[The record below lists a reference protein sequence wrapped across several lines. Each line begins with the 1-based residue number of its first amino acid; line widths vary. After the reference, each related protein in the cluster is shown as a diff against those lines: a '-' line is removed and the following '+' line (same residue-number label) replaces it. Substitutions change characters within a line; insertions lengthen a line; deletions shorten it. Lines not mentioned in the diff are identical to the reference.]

1 MLSMLRRRYHLLTG
15 LSLRGF
21 IGGLALGIACL
32 GGSVSCGSATRA
44 GPGPDVS
51 LASSVEAQAQFR
63 ILKEQWT
70 SAPPDARIGLERPLT
85 GFIQRFPED
94 PQGRWARIYLAWIAL
109 QRGDLE
115 LAERW
120 LGLAAP
126 GPTGAASDLSEV
138 VRASIELA
146 RGRAP
151 LAYAKLSAL
160 EGRLIDPD
168 DRLLC
173 LDRLVLAS
181 LAVKLYPEAVEQIL
195 ELAALAARQ
204 HRERLWR
211 TLEPR
216 LAEVPLP
223 VLESSLPG
231 LSTSNIKSP
240 SVRPAERAAAVDWMR
255 QQILDVLS
263 RSALTHQDVGLAQRL
278 VATSPGDAKE
288 AASDRSEL
296 LWLAT
301 QGGLTPTLQGRT
313 LGLALELAD
322 PNTRRRAMDVAAG
335 ISLTLDLAQRASDQ
349 SQVSLETRPVEG
361 DAVGD
366 ALARLAGDGAALLV
380 AGFDPHSARQ
390 AADFAANSGVPV
402 LLLAEPEGAQAL
414 PSSAYV
420 IGANDTA
427 AFSVLRGALEGRV
440 DKLLSVGSKQTPC
453 VDAAGDAPAGL
464 LPTEAE
470 GHRPGLLVLGAAEC
484 VPLLQTL
491 DGRWSVGLGPQ
502 ALGSVAPGELRV
514 RELWAVVAGRL
525 ARLDTTGDA
534 EASRWFARKGR
545 APGWYDALGHDVA
558 RLAEAVLPVAAAEP
572 VRDPAKVAG
581 VHRQIAARLAQ
592 LTTADLW
599 SSDSS
604 KFNADHRLEREFRA
618 LRLDAAS
625 ERREP

>member
-1 MLSMLRRRYHLLTG
+1 MLSMLRRRHRL
-15 LSLRGF
+15 F
-21 IGGLALGIACL
+21 GGLALGLSCL
-32 GGSVSCGSATRA
+32 CGSLSCGSANRA
-44 GPGPDVS
+44 GLGPDVS
-51 LASSVEAQAQFR
+51 LASSVEAQSMFR
-63 ILKEQWT
+63 TLREQWT
-70 SAPPDARIGLERPLT
+70 STAPDARIGLERPLT
-85 GFIQRFPED
+85 HFIQRFPED

-120 LGLAAP
+120 LELAAP

-138 VRASIELA
+138 VRASIDLA
-146 RGRAP
+146 AGRAP

-181 LAVKLYPEAVEQIL
+181 LAVKLYPDAVQQIL

-223 VLESSLPG
+223 VLESSLPL
-231 LSTSNIKSP
+231 LSASSIESP
-240 SVRPAERAAAVDWMR
+240 SVRPAEKAAAVDWMR

-263 RSALTHQDVGLAQRL
+263 RSALKHQDVGLAQRL
-278 VATSPGDAKE
+278 VATGPAAAKDG
-288 AASDRSEL
+288 ASDRAEL

-313 LGLALELAD
+313 LGLALQLND
-322 PNTRRRAMDVAAG
+322 PTTRQRAMDVAAG
-335 ISLTLDLAQRASDQ
+335 ISLTLDLAQRVSDQ

-361 DAVGD
+361 DAVAD

-380 AGFDPHSARQ
+380 AGFDAHSARQ

-402 LLLAEPEGAQAL
+402 LLLHEPEGEAAL

-420 IGANDTA
+420 IGAQDATA
-427 AFSVLRGALEGRV
+427 LLVLRGALEARV
-440 DKLLSVGSKQTPC
+440 DKLLSVGSKQHPC
-453 VDAAGDAPAGL
+453 TDAAGEAPASL
-464 LPTEAE
+464 IPASAEA
-470 GHRPGLLVLGAAEC
+470 HRPGLLVLGAAEC

-491 DGRWSVGLGPQ
+491 DARWSVGLGPE
-502 ALGSVAPGELRV
+502 ALGSVTPEELRV
-514 RELWAVVAGRL
+514 RELWTVVAGRL
-525 ARLDTTGDA
+525 PRLDTTKDA
-534 EASRWFARKGR
+534 EANRWYARKGR
-545 APGWYDALGHDVA
+545 APGWYEALGHDVA
-558 RLAEAVLPVAAAEP
+558 RLAEAVLPIAPAEP
-572 VRDPAKVAG
+572 VRDPARVTGA
-581 VHRQIAARLAQ
+581 HRQIAASLAQ
-592 LTTADLW
+592 LTTPELW
-599 SSDSS
+599 SSDGGR
-604 KFNADHRLEREFRA
+604 FDAAHRLEREFRA
-618 LRLDAAS
+618 LRLDVAA